1 MNFAI
6 AGPDNVDLTVVRE
19 NGTEYN
25 YTLNSISPIA
35 QDGKFL
41 SFFTVTS
48 DAKLKLCT
56 IDLTSG
62 ASTFTL
68 VNGDYFDPAYT
79 TNDYFDIQPTL
90 DSDGGYSLYARVI
103 CDAETKASIFRA
115 LPTGSVYTIYNVD
128 TGSDYNNL
136 QLNGYDS
143 PVIIADLTDSKAL
156 RINQADNTT
165 TQITNSLSAGF
176 NWGNGYSSWDT
187 TFRPNYV
194 YNYSGENVYIVTADS
209 IVTLETNHTS
219 DADDANVIS
228 SNTNALVKHG
238 MIDGSEWF
246 FSFDLQGTLI
256 NTFHLTQPFTT
267 YSTWYASGY
276 FVKEGNIGVI
286 KDNGVSLKSIGTLQ
300 EIAIND
306 RWWY

>member
-1 MNFAI
+1 M
-6 AGPDNVDLTVVRE
+6 
-19 NGTEYN
+19 
-25 YTLNSISPIA
+25 
-35 QDGKFL
+35 
-41 SFFTVTS
+41 
-48 DAKLKLCT
+48 
-56 IDLTSG
+56 
-62 ASTFTL
+62 
-68 VNGDYFDPAYT
+68 
-79 TNDYFDIQPTL
+79 
-90 DSDGGYSLYARVI
+90 I

-136 QLNGYDS
+136 QLNGYNS